1 MPEICAWIIEAW
13 KKIKDSTIVNG
24 FKKARIFYTGNR
36 DEMEPS
42 TSAADDAETEPST
55 STEADDGSGEEAD
68 ACADELPEEFSVLFV
83 LDSEESDFSGFSTS
97 DLEETA

>member
-1 MPEICAWIIEAW
+1 MEE
-13 KKIKDSTIVNG
+13 DQG
-24 FKKARIFYTGNR
+24 FDDRQRIQEGQDLLHGNR

-42 TSAADDAETEPST
+42 TSAADDAETEPSA

-83 LDSEESDFSGFSTS
+83 LDSEELGVFNLRSRGDGL
-97 DLEETA
+97 DQYDAKIYM